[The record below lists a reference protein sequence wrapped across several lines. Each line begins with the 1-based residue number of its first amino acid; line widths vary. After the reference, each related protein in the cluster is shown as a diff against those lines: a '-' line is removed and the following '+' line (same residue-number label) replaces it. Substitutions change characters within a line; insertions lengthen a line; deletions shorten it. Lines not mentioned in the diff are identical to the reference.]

1 MASTASV
8 PASVQL
14 DEGVLGARARARGGV
29 LLFLGIV
36 LAAGAAIRFSTL
48 GLQSYNHDE
57 AITAMRVLDGSFGHM
72 LHEVKV
78 SESNPP
84 LYYVLAW
91 GWTRA
96 FGLGEVELRFLS
108 ALFGLLAGGDGYL
121 LGRELAS
128 RRVGLALAALMAFN
142 PMLIWYSQEA
152 RSYSLLVLFCA
163 LSLWFFVRALKWGRG
178 ADLAWW
184 ALASA
189 LALCS
194 HYFAFFA
201 VGIEAVWLAIALR
214 SRWRVLVPALA
225 AVAVTGLALLP
236 LLAAQT
242 NSVHIGWI
250 SNTPLPTRML
260 QAGASFLTGETS
272 GSALGQMASYGY
284 AVAPAILVAFAALLV
299 ALRGSA
305 GERRAAAIGA
315 VVGLGVLVLAVA
327 AALVGHDY
335 VLERNLLPALV
346 PLALIVA
353 LAFAGRRTGMVGV
366 AIGVALCVYWLAFD
380 VYVTQTPRL
389 QRPEFRHAARVLGPP
404 HGGRAIVSWRLSPPP
419 LRWYLQDGAK
429 RMYRGSA
436 RVDEV
441 DILARPE
448 ARSRSVAL
456 PAPLHPAGQVTLPQ
470 FVLRRYVSPRPVLI
484 PFKSLHA
491 LPTGFDESG
500 VTLDG
505 EAPTQIFRL
514 AQPHLRLSRG
524 FSAHD
529 SRRDEPRARHVPHL
543 RALA

>member
-1 MASTASV
+1 MASATSA
-8 PASVQL
+8 PAPVLL
-14 DEGVLGARARARGGV
+14 DKGVVGARARPRGGV
-29 LLFLGIV
+29 LVFLGMV

-48 GLQSYNHDE
+48 GLESYHHDE
-57 AITAMRVLDGSFGHM
+57 VITAMRVLDGSFGHM

-91 GWTRA
+91 GWARA
-96 FGLGEVELRFLS
+96 FGLGEVGLRSLS
-108 ALFGLLAGGDGYL
+108 ALFGVLAVGVGYM

-178 ADLAWW
+178 SDLAWW

-201 VGIEAVWLAIALR
+201 VGIEAIWLAIGLR
-214 SRWRVLVPALA
+214 SRWWVLLPALA

-250 SNTPLPTRML
+250 SNTPLPTLML
-260 QAGASFLTGETS
+260 QTGASFLIGET
-272 GSALGQMASYGY
+272 GSVLGQLTSYGY
-284 AVAPAILVAFAALLV
+284 AVAPAFLVAFAALLV

-315 VVGLGVLVLAVA
+315 IVGFGVLALAVA
-327 AALVGHDY
+327 AALVGKNY

-353 LAFAGRRTGMVGV
+353 LAFAGKRTGLVGV
-366 AIGVALCVYWLAFD
+366 AIGVALCAYWLAFD
-380 VYVTQTPRL
+380 VYVTQTPSL
-389 QRPEFRHAARVLGPP
+389 QRPEFRSAARVLGPP
-404 HGGRAIVSWRLSPPP
+404 HGRRAIVSWRLSPPP
-419 LRWYLQDGAK
+419 LKWYLADGAK

-436 RVDEV
+436 RLDEV
-441 DILARPE
+441 DILARPK
-448 ARSRSVAL
+448 ARSKSVAL
-456 PAPLHPAGQVTLPQ
+456 PAPLHPAGQLTLPQ
-470 FVLRRYVSPRPVLI
+470 FVLRRYVSPTPVLV
-484 PFKSLHA
+484 PFTTLHA
-491 LPTGFDESG
+491 LPTGFDRSG
-500 VTLDG
+500 ITLDG
-505 EAPTQIFRL
+505 EAPPAQIFRR
-514 AQPHLRLSRG
+514 AHPQLRFSRG

-529 SRRDEPRARHVPHL
+529 LRRDEPRARHVPHL
-543 RALA
+543 RELA

>member
-1 MASTASV
+1 MHAPV
-8 PASVQL
+8 LL
-14 DEGVLGARARARGGV
+14 DEDVVGAPARARGGV
-29 LLFLGIV
+29 LVFLGMV

-48 GLQSYNHDE
+48 GLQSYQHDE
-57 AITAMRVLDGSFGHM
+57 VITAMRVLDGSFGHM

-108 ALFGLLAGGDGYL
+108 ALFGVLAVGVGYL

-152 RSYSLLVLFCA
+152 RSYSLLVLLCA

-178 ADLAWW
+178 SDLAWW

-194 HYFAFFA
+194 HYFTFFA
-201 VGIEAVWLAIALR
+201 VGIEAIWLAIALR
-214 SRWRVLVPALA
+214 SRWWVLVPAIA

-236 LLAAQT
+236 LLTAQT

-250 SNTPLPTRML
+250 TNTPLPTRML
-260 QAGASFLTGETS
+260 HTGASFMIGET
-272 GSALGQMASYGY
+272 GSVLGQPTSYGY
-284 AVAPAILVAFAALLV
+284 AVAPAFLVAFATLLV

-315 VVGLGVLVLAVA
+315 VVGFGVLALAVA
-327 AALVGHDY
+327 AALVGKDY

-346 PLALIVA
+346 PLVLIVA
-353 LAFAGRRTGMVGV
+353 LAFAGKRTGLVGV
-366 AIGVALCVYWLAFD
+366 AIGVALCAYWLAFD
-380 VYVTQTPRL
+380 VYVTQRPSL
-389 QRPEFRHAARVLGPP
+389 QRPEFRSAARVLGPP
-404 HGGRAIVSWRLSPPP
+404 HGRRAIVSMRLSPPP
-419 LRWYLQDGAK
+419 LKWYLEDGAK

-436 RVDEV
+436 WLDEV
-441 DILARPE
+441 DILARPK
-448 ARSRSVAL
+448 ARSESVAL
-456 PAPLHPAGQVTLPQ
+456 PAPLHPAGRLTLPQ
-470 FVLRRYVSPRPVLI
+470 FVLRRYVSPAPVLV
-484 PFKSLHA
+484 PFTILHA

-500 VTLDG
+500 ITLDG
-505 EAPTQIFRL
+505 EAPQAQVFRR
-514 AQPHLRLSRG
+514 AQPQLRLSRG

-529 SRRDEPRARHVPHL
+529 LRRDEPRARDVPHL